1 MVIGTSGAVPKRRG
15 AGRRI
20 ASAPCAVKGEITHL
34 LLLFLKETALIDQNM
49 DLQANFQHEI

>member
-1 MVIGTSGAVPKRRG
+1 MLMGGSGAVPSRRG

-20 ASAPCAVKGEITHL
+20 ASPPCAVKGEITHL
-34 LLLFLKETALIDQNM
+34 LLLFLKETATIDQNM